1 MAGLDDDYDAD
12 LADRGDDRPGVDEA
26 EGDDFSA
33 LGLDDDFDDDD
44 DDDEDYPD
52 DAGEDEIDLVVAL
65 YREDGTPVVQA
76 LELELANDLDGLL
89 DALRRLPGDAGA
101 VGMVSIE
108 QDMFVIARVRGRVV
122 QLMLSDSIAGQDWPI
137 ARDVLDYLGLD
148 VPEDEEDSEP
158 VGDLDLFADAGLPEM
173 EMEAICDE
181 SDDTLEALEE
191 IAEKI
196 GFGTGLSKIIAALDL
211 D

>member
-26 EGDDFSA
+26 EGDDYSA

>member
-26 EGDDFSA
+26 EGDDYSA

-76 LELELANDLDGLL
+76 LEFELANDLDGLL

-196 GFGTGLSKIIAALDL
+196 GFGTGRSKIIAALDL